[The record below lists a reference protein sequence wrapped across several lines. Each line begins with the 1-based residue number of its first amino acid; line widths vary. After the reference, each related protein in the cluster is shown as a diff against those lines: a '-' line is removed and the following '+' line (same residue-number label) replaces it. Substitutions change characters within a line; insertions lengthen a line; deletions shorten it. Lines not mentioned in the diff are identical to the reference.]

1 MLLVY
6 VILLSALAGCFLTLL
21 LQLLLLYR
29 KKPELPGAAGASDG
43 LVYARVAADHSLR
56 DYLQGSEPAGSQ
68 ASPELA
74 PGPAPASAPAAATA
88 PAAAPGPEPS
98 AKQPPQPQQQQ
109 QQPEPPP
116 APSSREETCH
126 FLNAIFL
133 FLFRELRD
141 TALVRNWV
149 TKKIKVE
156 FEELLQ
162 AKMTGKVLEG
172 LSLRDVSLGNV
183 LPVFKAVK
191 LIRPVVCNEEGCPE
205 ELGFEVDLEY
215 NGGFHLA
222 IDADLVFGKSA
233 YLFVKISR
241 VIGKLKLVFTRLPFT
256 HWSFSFM
263 DDPVILFEVKSQFE
277 GRPMPQLTSIIVNQ
291 FKKVI
296 KRKHTLPN
304 YKIRYEPFFPFQV
317 LPPDE
322 YEDRDLCIQ
331 DFLLTEGR
339 LKVTLIECT
348 RLLMFGSYE
357 RETNVHCTMELSSN
371 VWEEKSRSSIKTA
384 ELVKG
389 NLQSVGLTL
398 RLVQSKEEDAG
409 HVVIETVT
417 PNSPAAAADLQRGDR
432 LLAIGS
438 VKITSTVQVLKL
450 IRQAGDRVL
459 VFYERPVGYNQHG
472 SALQDGFGQLE
483 DAAFLTQPEDDQ
495 ASLSAD
501 VDNRDFD
508 SEFEDLACESPDQ
521 KEDLPTTPSPKRSV
535 VILAAKPLGTI
546 SPILNRKLHLGSYQT
561 TSKTQ
566 QKDGAKV
573 ATPKTIEGSD
583 ASQQSGKQS
592 QGSSTKPPVPPRP
605 QSKPILPTSETQN
618 LLETGGVSSEKP
630 ERPPPPTNNGDK
642 YTEKVVKN
650 NDQIEDPTVS
660 KVITAP
666 KQDILKDGLSENAR
680 SYKDSGDDHQT
691 WESPEIPYKIR
702 QGRWPRTRTSS
713 CLFEVEGYHKY
724 LNVALWCRD
733 PFKAGGFI
741 CLGYASIKLEEIA
754 LDCIATSSM
763 EYIRTFKLDA
773 PSPKAAVTRTALR
786 NLTTHKGF
794 NEKFCYGDVTLHFKY
809 LKEGEIDDSNFL
821 LEKERECHLEEEAR
835 ALQKEDP
842 YLGHVVLTENKH
854 NFQDTQFQ
862 NPTWCDYCKKKVW
875 TKAASQCMLCAYVCH
890 KKCQEKCLTET
901 PFCVGAEKRLD
912 RTVGGCRAEGQEV
925 PQAASSRVDSESKS
939 VNRTTGLTRHIINT
953 STRLLN
959 LRQVP
964 KARLSEQGTE
974 VVEPSPKHTP
984 NTSDNESSD
993 TEISGPSSPS
1003 KRAAGTGIKLVRKE
1017 GGLDDSV
1024 FIAVKE
1030 IGRDLYRSLPTEERF
1045 QKLEFMLDKLQNEID
1060 QELENNNSLVKEEK
1074 ETTDARKKAL
1084 ISAAL
1089 AKSGERLQ
1097 ALTLLMIHYR
1107 AGIEDI
1113 ESLENMSLE
1122 RQSKRVTKDSEEPS
1136 IAEEMDN
1143 EDVSLTEAP
1152 TFNIISEEPVDPP
1165 QSVD

>member
-29 KKPELPGAAGASDG
+29 REPEPPATGFPGTI
-43 LVYARVAADHSLR
+43 YTRVAPDSTLR
-56 DYLQGSEPAGSQ
+56 EYLQGSEPAGSQ
-68 ASPELA
+68 AAPEPV
-74 PGPAPASAPAAATA
+74 PGAAPASAPAAAA

-98 AKQPPQPQQQQ
+98 AKQPPPQQP
-109 QQPEPPP
+109 PEPPADP
-116 APSSREETCH
+116 CPREETCQ

-141 TALVRNWV
+141 TALVRDWV

-162 AKMTGKVLEG
+162 TKVAGKVLEG
-172 LSLRDVSLGNV
+172 LSLRDVCLGNV
-183 LPVFKAVK
+183 LPVFKSVK
-191 LIRPVVCNEEGCPE
+191 LIRPVLCNEEGCPE
-205 ELGFEVDLEY
+205 ELGFEVDVEY

-241 VIGKLKLVFTRLPFT
+241 VMGRLKLVFTRRPFT

-263 DDPVILFEVKSQFE
+263 DDPLILIEAKSLFE
-277 GRPMPQLTSIIVNQ
+277 GRTVHQLNSIIVNQ
-291 FKKVI
+291 FRKVI

-304 YKIRYEPFFPFQV
+304 YKIRFKPFFPFQV

-331 DFLLTEGR
+331 DILLAEGR

-348 RLLMFGSYE
+348 RLLIFGSYE
-357 RETNVHCTMELSSN
+357 REANVHCTMELSSN

-398 RLVQSKEEDAG
+398 RLVQPKEDDAG

-450 IRQAGDRVL
+450 IRQAGDRVV

-483 DAAFLTQPEDDQ
+483 DSAFLTQPEDDQ
-495 ASLSAD
+495 AGLSAD

-508 SEFEDLACESPDQ
+508 SEFEELASESPEQ
-521 KEDLPTTPSPKRSV
+521 KEELPTIPSPKRSAV
-535 VILAAKPLGTI
+535 MLAAKPLGTI
-546 SPILNRKLHLGSYQT
+546 SPILNRKIPLGSYQT

-566 QKDGAKV
+566 EKDAAKV
-573 ATPKTIEGSD
+573 STPKTSESSD

-605 QSKPILPTSETQN
+605 QSKTILPTSETPN
-618 LLETGGVSSEKP
+618 LGETAGVSSEKP

-642 YTEKVVKN
+642 CTEKVVKN
-650 NDQIEDPTVS
+650 NDQTEDPTVS

-666 KQDILKDGLSENAR
+666 KQDNLKDGLSENAR
-680 SYKDSGDDHQT
+680 SYKDGGDDHHT
-691 WESPEIPYKIR
+691 WESPEIPYKVL

-713 CLFEVEGYHKY
+713 CLFEVEGHHKY

-733 PFKAGGFI
+733 PLKVGCFI

-754 LDCIATSSM
+754 FDCIATSSM
-763 EYIRTFKLDA
+763 EYTRTFKLAA
-773 PSPKAAVTRTALR
+773 PRPKAAVTRTALR
-786 NLTTHKGF
+786 NLTTLKGF
-794 NEKFCYGDVTLHFKY
+794 DEKFRYGDVTLHFKC
-809 LKEGEIDDSNFL
+809 LKEGEADDSSFL
-821 LEKERECHLEEEAR
+821 LEKENECPLEEEAR
-835 ALQKEDP
+835 AVQKEDS
-842 YLGHVVLTENKH
+842 YLGPVVLPENKH
-854 NFQDTQFQ
+854 KFQDTHFQ

-890 KKCQEKCLTET
+890 KKCQEKCLAET
-901 PFCVGAEKRLD
+901 PFCVEAEKRLD
-912 RTVGGCRAEGQEV
+912 RTVGSGVEGQAA

-939 VNRTTGLTRHIINT
+939 VNRTAGFTRQFFNT
-953 STRLLN
+953 STRFLN

-964 KARLSEQGTE
+964 KARLSDPGTE

-1003 KRAAGTGIKLVRKE
+1003 KRATGTGIKLVRKE

-1060 QELENNNSLVKEEK
+1060 HELENNNLLVKEER
-1074 ETTDARKKAL
+1074 EATDARKKAL

-1113 ESLENMSLE
+1113 ESLENLSVE
-1122 RQSKRVTKDSEEPS
+1122 RQAKRVTKDSEEPNV
-1136 IAEEMDN
+1136 AEEMES

-1152 TFNIISEEPVDPP
+1152 TINIVSEEAVDPP